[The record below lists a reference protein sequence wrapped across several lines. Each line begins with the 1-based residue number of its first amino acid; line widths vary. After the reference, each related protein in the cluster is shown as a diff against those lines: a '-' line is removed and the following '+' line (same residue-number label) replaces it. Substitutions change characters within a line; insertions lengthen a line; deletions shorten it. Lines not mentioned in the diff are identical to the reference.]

1 MVKKTGTIEWFLFG
15 ESRVPLY
22 LIKTDGKSLP
32 YKDSHLPEIFRK
44 PLIIS
49 ATGKVKGWKSKAFKS
64 GGRSALVYHKG
75 KWYDL
80 EGVRP
85 SHNEHMPGV
94 PEGGNSL
101 EEAENELR
109 VGSLFFDYGQENQV
123 QALMK
128 PICLFEYSKI
138 KFEGEPVCASVLE
151 TKGDLRLSHFFGDY
165 STVGQEAYDRLKND
179 RSREAK
185 IDQITNK
192 IKERLTN
199 KIGQWTGFWYRC
211 LEKNNLIWGTR
222 YVENPDGTYNVNS
235 NSGNNNLAAYRLND
249 EVAVS
254 IIDLDSCQYSD
265 QKLKDLEIDGIK
277 KRLSIWEVTL
287 HLLKY
292 GKSAV
297 NISQYLVSQTY
308 ASRLYTQITPPKGIN
323 YFQEVLGYNPLQ
335 ELEIPEMDR
344 LDIIKCF
351 NDGREGAKP
360 EPIEERCITNFKEMF
375 LAETRA

>member
-1 MVKKTGTIEWFLFG
+1 MVMKKESIEWFLFG
-15 ESRVPLY
+15 EPRDPLY

-32 YKDSHLPEIFRK
+32 YRDCCIPEIFRK

-49 ATGKVKGWKSKAFKS
+49 ATGEVKGWKSKAFKS
-64 GGRSALVYHKG
+64 GGRSALVYHEG

-85 SHNEHMPGV
+85 SEKEYMPRV
-94 PEGGNSL
+94 PVGGNSL
-101 EEAENELR
+101 VEAKNELN
-109 VGSLFFDYGQENQV
+109 VGSLFFDYAEENKV

-128 PICLFEYSKI
+128 PVCLFEYSKI
-138 KFEGEPVCASVLE
+138 QFEGEPVYASVLE

-165 STVGQEAYDRLKND
+165 SIAAQKAYNRLKKD
-179 RSREAK
+179 RSRDVK
-185 IDQITNK
+185 IDRITNK
-192 IKERLTN
+192 IKDKLTN

-222 YVENPDGTYNVNS
+222 YAEDPYGTYAVNS

-249 EVAVS
+249 NVAVS

-265 QKLKDLEIDGIK
+265 KKIKDLELDRIK

-297 NISQYLVSQTY
+297 NISQYHVSQTY
-308 ASRLYTQITPPKGIN
+308 ASRIYTKIKPPKGIN
-323 YFQEVLGYNPLQ
+323 YFQETLGYDPLQ
-335 ELEIPEMDR
+335 ELEIPKMDK
-344 LDIIKCF
+344 LGIIKSF
-351 NDGREGAKP
+351 NDGRQGVKP
-360 EPIEERCITNFKEMF
+360 EPIQERYITNVKEMF
-375 LAETRA
+375 LT